1 MKDSRRFAS
10 FSTSFNLDALLR
22 PQRRSLWYSGA
33 LSAVLLA
40 ALVLLD
46 PFERVVPTAPQPPTV
61 KFIKRQPRPTKP
73 LSLRKIPQPKQRPMV
88 RKRQLMPIRTDPVH
102 LTTTVA
108 AGTSVKQGAVPT
120 PLSLVSLP
128 HSSAPRP
135 IDAERQLEGDYSLGD
150 RVIGITRRPEN
161 KIDLALEMLDVHSL
175 DTGQYQAVVIQ
186 DPDNQQSLKGFIK
199 LPFVVPRDELDMEGI
214 QLLYKR
220 IEALADGINE
230 YTNLR
235 TEVFG
240 PIAFDDGRIFKFPL
254 LIGHIYSS
262 LSLNEIEQAN
272 QFQYLIQGGFII
284 GGIGDV
290 EESFCQALM
299 NGGLMEGQDFW
310 SEVLLED
317 HPIYSA
323 FFEKI
328 SISPR
333 PFLRPTNPNP
343 SIIPVHYI
351 NRLEGHFIKGQ
362 LVCVNP
368 LMSSRWDDDEDELML
383 AVNVV
388 AYALTQEGS
397 LAQRLT
403 QDLVAKRDDQ

>member
-10 FSTSFNLDALLR
+10 FSTSFDLDALLR

-88 RKRQLMPIRTDPVH
+88 RKRQPTPIRTDPGH
-102 LTTTVA
+102 LTTNVTTEA
-108 AGTSVKQGAVPT
+108 PMKQGSIPGA
-120 PLSLVSLP
+120 LSLVSLP
-128 HSSAPRP
+128 HSSTPRP
-135 IDAERQLEGDYSLGD
+135 LDAERQLGADHLFGE
-150 RVIGITRRPEN
+150 RAIGITRQSEN
-161 KIDLALEMLDVHSL
+161 KIDLALEMLDVNSL
-175 DTGQYQAVVIQ
+175 DTGQHQAVVIQ

-199 LPFVVPRDELDMEGI
+199 LPFVVPRDELDMERI
-214 QLLYKR
+214 ELLYKR

-235 TEVFG
+235 TEVSG
-240 PIAFDDGRIFKFPL
+240 PISFDDERIFKFPL
-254 LIGHIYSS
+254 LIGHIYSG

-290 EESFCQALM
+290 EESFYQVLM

-323 FFEKI
+323 FIEKV

-333 PFLRPTNPNP
+333 PFLKPTNPNP
-343 SIIPVHYI
+343 SISPVHYI
-351 NRLEGHFIKGQ
+351 NRLE
-362 LVCVNP
+362 
-368 LMSSRWDDDEDELML
+368 
-383 AVNVV
+383 
-388 AYALTQEGS
+388 
-397 LAQRLT
+397 
-403 QDLVAKRDDQ
+403 